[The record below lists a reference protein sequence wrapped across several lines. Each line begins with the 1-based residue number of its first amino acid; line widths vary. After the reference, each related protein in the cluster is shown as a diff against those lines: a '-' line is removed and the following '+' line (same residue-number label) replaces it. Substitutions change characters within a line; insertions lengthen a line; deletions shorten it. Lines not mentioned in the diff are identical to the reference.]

1 MVYRK
6 KVKATD
12 KRFAGRDII
21 ITGIGKEYG
30 DVIPIPDNVVL
41 CNGCNRNLYENGKLG
56 YLIYL
61 GKRELKADQPYDL
74 YCEDCIKLYFPKAI
88 EVDQQCQPV

>member
-12 KRFAGRDII
+12 KRFAGRDTI
-21 ITGIGKEYG
+21 ITGRMGLCE
-30 DVIPIPDNVVL
+30 VIPIPDNIVL

-61 GKRELKADQPYDL
+61 SKRELKADQPYDL

>member
-41 CNGCNRNLYENGKLG
+41 CNGCNKNLCGEEVCQDRQG

-74 YCEDCIKLYFPKAI
+74 YCEDCTKRYFPKAI
-88 EVDQQCQPV
+88 EVE